1 MANMIPSTHTRSVF
15 TGISGSSIFD
25 TADRTSGYGESS
37 STSFVSN
44 SVNSDYG
51 RREGAYQILSGPCRD
66 LGHQTRCSARR
77 QTPYLCRIR
86 TISGKKERFSSL
98 NV

>member
-1 MANMIPSTHTRSVF
+1 MAKMIPSTHTRSVF

-44 SVNSDYG
+44 SVNSDDG
-51 RREGAYQILSGPCRD
+51 RREGHTKYYPVLVEIWVIK
-66 LGHQTRCSARR
+66 LGALHVVK
-77 QTPYLCRIR
+77 LR
-86 TISGKKERFSSL
+86 TCVALERFQVKKERFSSL